1 MEYRAYASDRCVNF
15 FAQKRAEAFG
25 SARCRTKFVGCLIMV
40 LAMSL
45 MRLRFGAVSPHAR
58 GDTQRA
64 SSADADK
71 GEGPSS
77 YNAPHLAR
85 NAANFTALTPLTF
98 LPRAAT
104 VYPDKFAVVHG
115 ATRFTYREFYDR
127 CRRLAKALRGRGIRT
142 GDTVAVMAPNIPALL
157 EAHYGVPMAGAVL
170 NALNYHLDAHSIA
183 FILAHG
189 QAKLLIA
196 DREFAPI
203 VKAALAELGRP
214 IHLVEIDDIP

>member
-1 MEYRAYASDRCVNF
+1 MEYCAYVSAS
-15 FAQKRAEAFG
+15 
-25 SARCRTKFVGCLIMV
+25 CLIFCSETSRYCWLAAIPNEASFAEYLILV
-40 LAMSL
+40 SAMSL
-45 MRLRFGAVSPHAR
+45 MRLRFGAVLSAHAR

-64 SSADADK
+64 SSADADE

-104 VYPDKFAVVHG
+104 VYPDKLAIVHG
-115 ATRFTYREFYDR
+115 TTRFTYREFYDR
-127 CRRLAKALRGRGIRT
+127 CRRLAKALRGRGIHT

-170 NALNYHLDAHSIA
+170 NALNYHLDARSIA

-196 DREFAPI
+196 DREFARRR
-203 VKAALAELGRP
+203 VARR
-214 IHLVEIDDIP
+214 D